1 MPKGLDEKQIVGVQR
16 LLSLLDP
23 DSLTKEMFVENFKT
37 VVDFSKKSDDKLV
50 EAVGKMLN
58 AFKELSDKNK
68 NDNELSKSELIA
80 LIKSEVSKMLSTSQ
94 SKNDEID
101 IKVSQIKDGVD
112 GKDADEEVIVGK
124 VLGQI
129 KIPEIQE
136 IKNDLPKMGEQIRD
150 ALELLSGDE
159 RIDASAI
166 KGIKENKNLGRVSG
180 GGLNVG
186 SWAIRTIDNE
196 LVGTGD
202 GIETDF
208 DINHTPSPSTSLHVK
223 VGTVELFLTEDFTY
237 SAKTIT
243 FLTAPPNG
251 AKIRVDYRRA

>member
-112 GKDADEEVIVGK
+112 GK
-124 VLGQI
+124 
-129 KIPEIQE
+129 
-136 IKNDLPKMGEQIRD
+136 
-150 ALELLSGDE
+150 
-159 RIDASAI
+159 
-166 KGIKENKNLGRVSG
+166 
-180 GGLNVG
+180 
-186 SWAIRTIDNE
+186 T
-196 LVGTGD
+196 
-202 GIETDF
+202 
-208 DINHTPSPSTSLHVK
+208 
-223 VGTVELFLTEDFTY
+223 LT
-237 SAKTIT
+237 K
-243 FLTAPPNG
+243 
-251 AKIRVDYRRA
+251 K